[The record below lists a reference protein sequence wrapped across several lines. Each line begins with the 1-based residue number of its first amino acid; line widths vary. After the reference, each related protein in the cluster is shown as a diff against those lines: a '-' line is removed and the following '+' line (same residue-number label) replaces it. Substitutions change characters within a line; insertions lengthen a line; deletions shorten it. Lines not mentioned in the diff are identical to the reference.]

1 MPIYGQ
7 ENPLSDRTK
16 PIKGFFPV
24 WDILFSYSETLSEN
38 GSHELTGAL
47 HILGPTLEAMNWRHC
62 IPRVGVHYIEST
74 LCPTVA
80 DWSLSDRGR
89 LEPVRPWSIGQHG
102 HAIFHWDDTHCQC
115 FTWYGLCRFFH
126 ALHSPSRYH
135 PKPLP
140 DSEMFSEAEYVSL
153 KGLKSRSPEEETRW
167 PPEIICKK
175 GDFQAP
181 TATFLYLKQ
190 CFF

>member
-1 MPIYGQ
+1 M
-7 ENPLSDRTK
+7 
-16 PIKGFFPV
+16 V
-24 WDILFSYSETLSEN
+24 
-38 GSHELTGAL
+38 
-47 HILGPTLEAMNWRHC
+47 
-62 IPRVGVHYIEST
+62 
-74 LCPTVA
+74 

-89 LEPVRPWSIGQHG
+89 LVSMVTPS
-102 HAIFHWDDTHCQC
+102 
-115 FTWYGLCRFFH
+115 FTEMTLTANASRDMDRAAFFH

-175 GDFQAP
+175 SHFQAP
-181 TATFLYLKQ
+181 TATF
-190 CFF
+190 CT